1 MNVLLLSVG
10 RQTYL
15 VEQFRKADLWD
26 NVFAGDSSPQAL
38 ALPSADKS
46 FVMPSFT
53 DARYFEFLER
63 VVVEHHVDAL
73 ISLHDLETVLLAQR
87 SAALLDL
94 GARFIGPTHE
104 VALACFDKLLT
115 ADLLGSCG
123 VAAPRTFASLARVL
137 NELAMGTLNF
147 PLILKPRWGMASK
160 GVSTVTTPDELRFFY
175 DYLRRT
181 PAPVPDLGGVTSA
194 QGVVVIQEFIAGEEF
209 GVDIINDLRGDFEV
223 AVTKKKLAMRGG
235 QTDRAQLVRDPD
247 IDALSRRI
255 SSRCRHLGSV
265 DCDLL
270 KRGEQAYVIDLN
282 PRFGGGYIFSL
293 AGGVD
298 VPNALAHWCAGGAPR
313 DPWKDYRVGEC
324 YGKATHLVRVETN

>member
-15 VEQFRKADLWD
+15 VERFRKADGWD
-26 NVFAGDSSPQAL
+26 NVFVGDSSSQAL
-38 ALPSADKS
+38 ALRSADKS

-53 DARYFEFLER
+53 DARYFEFLEQ
-63 VVVEHHVDAL
+63 VIVEHHVDAL

-115 ADLLGSCG
+115 ADLLASCG
-123 VAAPRTFASLARVL
+123 VASPRTFSSVERVL
-137 NELAMGTLNF
+137 GELAMGTLHF

-160 GVSTVTTPDELRFFY
+160 GISTVTTTDELRFFY

-181 PAPVPDLGGVTSA
+181 SAPAPDLDGVTST
-194 QGVVVIQEFIAGEEF
+194 QDVVVIQEFIVGEEF
-209 GVDIINDLRGDFEV
+209 GVDIINNLRGDFEV

-235 QTDRAQLVRDPD
+235 ETDRARLAYDPA

-255 SSRCRHLGSV
+255 SSRFRHLGSV

-270 KRGEQAYVIDLN
+270 KRDGQAYVIDLN

-298 VPNALAHWCAGGAPR
+298 LPDALGHWCAGGAPQAN
-313 DPWKDYRVGEC
+313 WKDYRVGDT
-324 YGKATHLVRVETN
+324 YGKATHLVRLEES

>member
-181 PAPVPDLGGVTSA
+181 PGQDKRQVTLTLTSRGEAELERTMKIILPILDSRLSLLTSA
-194 QGVVVIQEFIAGEEF
+194 EQAT
-209 GVDIINDLRGDFEV
+209 LRKL
-223 AVTKKKLAMRGG
+223 VTK
-235 QTDRAQLVRDPD
+235 
-247 IDALSRRI
+247 
-255 SSRCRHLGSV
+255 
-265 DCDLL
+265 
-270 KRGEQAYVIDLN
+270 LN
-282 PRFGGGYIFSL
+282 TPQ
-293 AGGVD
+293 D
-298 VPNALAHWCAGGAPR
+298 
-313 DPWKDYRVGEC
+313 
-324 YGKATHLVRVETN
+324 